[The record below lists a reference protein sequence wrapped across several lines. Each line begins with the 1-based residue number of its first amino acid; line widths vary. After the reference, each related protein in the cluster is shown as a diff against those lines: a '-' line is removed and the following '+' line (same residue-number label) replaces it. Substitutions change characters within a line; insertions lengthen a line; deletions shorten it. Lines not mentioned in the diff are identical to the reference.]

1 MAVRKIRGVAVP
13 IYEYLCEDCRR
24 RVSLL
29 VRSISN
35 PPKPVC
41 PRCGGGK
48 LERLMSR
55 FTRVRSEEDRLD
67 RLADPG
73 ALGDLD
79 ESDPGSVARWAK
91 KMGKELGEDMGEDF
105 DQVVEEAMEEE
116 ARGGRPEGEGF
127 GAGDLSDD
135 L

>member
-1 MAVRKIRGVAVP
+1 VP
-13 IYEYLCEDCRR
+13 IYEYHCLDCRR
-24 RVSLL
+24 RVSLF

-35 PPKPVC
+35 PGTPAC
-41 PRCGGGK
+41 PRCGGQK

-67 RLADPG
+67 ALADPG

-79 ESDPGSVARWAK
+79 ESDPKSVARWAK
-91 KMGKELGEDMGEDF
+91 RMGRELGEDVGEDF
-105 DQVVEEAMEEE
+105 DQMMDEAIEEE
-116 ARGGRPEGEGF
+116 ASGKSPEGGGTE
-127 GAGDLSDD
+127 SPEDD